1 MHRIYE
7 KYEIYRI
14 KHDPTSTIGR
24 FNPGYT
30 VDWSPSILCIF
41 NSIRCQL
48 QSYRDHWKI
57 IYSLLSM
64 TKVELSVRITRS
76 KYYSKKKFIRIIRL
90 KEIKIFI
97 RNCNDN
103 FFLFWKFLFSHLFVI
118 SCNWTEVDTRQQ
130 WIIDSD
136 EFKSNSFFFFFCL
149 FARFLLLFFLVRK
162 FHTVYSITR
171 VWNGTLINRLG
182 KWLEKLNVQTL

>member
-48 QSYRDHWKI
+48 QSHRDHWKI
-57 IYSLLSM
+57 IHSLLSM

-136 EFKSNSFFFFFCL
+136 EFKSNSFFFFVCSPDFCSSS
-149 FARFLLLFFLVRK
+149 FSFESFTPYIPSHVCGMERW
-162 FHTVYSITR
+162 SID
-171 VWNGTLINRLG
+171 WESGW
-182 KWLEKLNVQTL
+182 KS